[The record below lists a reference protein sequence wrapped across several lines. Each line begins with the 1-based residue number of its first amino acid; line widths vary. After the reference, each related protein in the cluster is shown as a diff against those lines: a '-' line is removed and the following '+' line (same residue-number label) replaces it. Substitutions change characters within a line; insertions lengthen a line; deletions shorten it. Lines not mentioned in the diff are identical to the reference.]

1 MEEVIKEKE
10 EKCHLENIR
19 LVEHM
24 KCSHIVDCSVVQY
37 STKPKEAKYI
47 SFWICLLK
55 GVDSCLCVLLLNI
68 RLKTKSKFLL

>member
-47 SFWICLLK
+47 SVCF
-55 GVDSCLCVLLLNI
+55 CVLLLNI
-68 RLKTKSKFLL
+68 HLKN